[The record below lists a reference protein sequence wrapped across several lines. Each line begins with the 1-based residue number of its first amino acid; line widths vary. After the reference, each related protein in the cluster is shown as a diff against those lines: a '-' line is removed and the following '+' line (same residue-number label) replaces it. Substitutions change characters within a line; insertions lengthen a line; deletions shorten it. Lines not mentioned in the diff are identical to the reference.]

1 MDDRHEDAE
10 HVDTYK
16 LVLIGEGGV
25 GKSAVT
31 LSLTQHI
38 FITEYDPTIENAY
51 RKPMSVD
58 NLICVLDILDTAGQ
72 EEFSAMREAYFRQGQ
87 GFMIVWS
94 VADRPSY
101 EAAGEFYKKIL
112 RVKEA
117 ETFPTVFCG
126 NKADITPPERVVTEA
141 EGKALAKSCGNAP
154 YLETSAKSRLNIEAS
169 FEALVRAVRQ
179 YNKVGHGDD
188 DIRRKPN
195 DKKGGKKGGC
205 VLL

>member
-1 MDDRHEDAE
+1 MTNEATPS

-58 NLICVLDILDTAGQ
+58 DQICVLDILDTAGQ

-94 VADRPSY
+94 VSDRASF
-101 EAAGEFYKKIL
+101 EAAAEFHRKIL
-112 RVKEA
+112 RVKEV
-117 ETFPTVFCG
+117 EFYPMVFCG
-126 NKADITPPERVVTEA
+126 NKVDIPPAERIVTEA
-141 EGKALAKSCGNAP
+141 EGKSFAKGINCP
-154 YLETSAKSRLNIEAS
+154 YFETSAKARLNIEAS
-169 FEALVRAVRQ
+169 FEGLVREVRKF
-179 YNKVGHGDD
+179 NKVNTPSHDDGRIKPGH
-188 DIRRKPN
+188 K
-195 DKKGGKKGGC
+195 C
-205 VLL
+205 TLL